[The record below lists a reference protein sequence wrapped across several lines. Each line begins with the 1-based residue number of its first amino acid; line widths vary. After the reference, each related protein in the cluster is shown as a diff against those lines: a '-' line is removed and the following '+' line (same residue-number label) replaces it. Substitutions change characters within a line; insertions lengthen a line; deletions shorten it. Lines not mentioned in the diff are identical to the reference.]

1 MTRVQRIVRKLIV
14 LSARC
19 GTSILRKQVAGET
32 VDEAGAAS
40 VSAGANADSE
50 CAGMC
55 NNMDD

>member
-1 MTRVQRIVRKLIV
+1 M
-14 LSARC
+14 
-19 GTSILRKQVAGET
+19 RKQVAGET

-40 VSAGANADSE
+40 ISAGANADSE